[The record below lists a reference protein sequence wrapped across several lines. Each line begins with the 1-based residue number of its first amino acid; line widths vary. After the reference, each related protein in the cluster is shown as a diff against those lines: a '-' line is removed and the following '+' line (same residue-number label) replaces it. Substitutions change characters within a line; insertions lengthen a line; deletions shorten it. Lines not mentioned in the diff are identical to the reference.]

1 MNIRTVHPVV
11 HPVGHT
17 TSHSP
22 RRVIGACL
30 LAALASVT
38 ACSSKSPPSASSSAG
53 TTAAPGTAAP
63 SSAPATPAP
72 SVAPT
77 TGVPEETLPAHSLY
91 DVVGVP
97 AFPADHTAAP
107 AASGV
112 LADGMYW
119 VVYNGGPAATPDI
132 TVLQA
137 FFGAECESAALA
149 DGGECV
155 NDYYVRTIGSR
166 NVTDMPFH
174 TNVYLTVAD
183 AMAGTSYWV
192 TPDELALLLA
202 SASTANSPPGYAYTP
217 FAFMMTVNAGEIWQ
231 FEQIWVP

>member
-1 MNIRTVHPVV
+1 MNIRTVHPIGHSTG
-11 HPVGHT
+11 HPTHR
-17 TSHSP
+17 P
-22 RRVIGACL
+22 ARVIGACL

-38 ACSSKSPPSASSSAG
+38 ACSSKSEPAASSSAG
-53 TTAAPGTAAP
+53 STAAPTAP
-63 SSAPATPAP
+63 SSAPATTPAP

-77 TGVPEETLPAHSLY
+77 TAAPEVTLPAHSLY
-91 DVVGVP
+91 DIVGVP
-97 AFPADHTAAP
+97 AFPSDHTAAP

-119 VVYNGGPAATPDI
+119 VLYNGGPAVTPDI

-174 TNVYLTVAD
+174 ANVFLTVSD
-183 AMAGTSYWV
+183 AMAGTSYWI

-202 SASTANSPPGYAYTP
+202 SGSTASSPPGYGYTP
-217 FAFMMTVNAGEIWQ
+217 FAFMMTVQAGEIWQ

>member
-1 MNIRTVHPVV
+1 MNIHPI
-11 HPVGHT
+11 HPTRHT
-17 TSHSP
+17 TRHTT
-22 RRVIGACL
+22 RVVGGCL
-30 LAALASVT
+30 LAALVSVT
-38 ACSSKSPPSASSSAG
+38 ACSSKSEPAASSSAG
-53 TTAAPGTAAP
+53 STAVPTTPAP
-63 SSAPATPAP
+63 STPPTTPAP

-77 TGVPEETLPAHSLY
+77 TAAPEETLPAHSLY

-97 AFPADHTAAP
+97 AFPGDHTAAP

-112 LADGMYW
+112 LADGAYW
-119 VVYNGGPAATPDI
+119 VLYNGGPVATPDV

-174 TNVYLTVAD
+174 ANVFLTVSD
-183 AMAGTSYWV
+183 ALPGTSYWI
-192 TPDELALLLA
+192 TPDELALLFA
-202 SASTANSPPGYAYTP
+202 SGTTASSPPGYAYTP
-217 FAFMMTVNAGEIWQ
+217 FAFMMTVQAGEIWQ

>member
-1 MNIRTVHPVV
+1 MNIRTVHPVGQ
-11 HPVGHT
+11 PTGQPNRHT
-17 TSHSP
+17 T
-22 RRVIGACL
+22 RVIGGCL
-30 LAALASVT
+30 LAALVSVT
-38 ACSSKSPPSASSSAG
+38 ACSSKSEPAASSSAG
-53 TTAAPGTAAP
+53 STAAPTTAPGAP
-63 SSAPATPAP
+63 TTTPAP

-77 TGVPEETLPAHSLY
+77 TAAPEETLPAHSLY

-97 AFPADHTAAP
+97 AFPGDHTAAP

-112 LADGMYW
+112 LADGAYW
-119 VVYNGGPAATPDI
+119 VLYNGGPVATPDV

-174 TNVYLTVAD
+174 TNVFLSVSD
-183 AMAGTSYWV
+183 VGAGTSYWI
-192 TPDELALLLA
+192 TPDELALLFA
-202 SASTANSPPGYAYTP
+202 SGTTASSPPGYGYTP
-217 FAFMMTVNAGEIWQ
+217 FAFMMTVQAGEIWQ